1 MDKQTMTPEQKLLT
15 AQALL
20 PVLADF
26 LEDYPMRF
34 TAKHE
39 QTKLITAIRGFDK
52 FFMDSA
58 GKEEREQQIDFQR
71 WFRGVIS
78 EEFSKLVTK

>member
-1 MDKQTMTPEQKLLT
+1 MTPEQKLLT

-39 QTKLITAIRGFDK
+39 QTKLINAIRGFDK

-58 GKEEREQQIDFQR
+58 VEE
-71 WFRGVIS
+71 
-78 EEFSKLVTK
+78 

>member
-1 MDKQTMTPEQKLLT
+1 MTPEQKLLT

-34 TAKHE
+34 RAKQE
-39 QTKLITAIRGFDK
+39 QQKLINAIRGFDK

-58 GKEEREQQIDFQR
+58 DEEAREQQIDFQR
-71 WFRGVIS
+71 WFRAMVS
-78 EEFSKLVTK
+78 EEFSKLATK

>member
-39 QTKLITAIRGFDK
+39 QTKLINAVRGFDK

-58 GKEEREQQIDFQR
+58 GEEEREQQIDSQR
-71 WFRGVIS
+71 WFRALVS
-78 EEFSKLVTK
+78 EEFSKFTEL

>member
-1 MDKQTMTPEQKLLT
+1 MTPEQKLLT

-34 TAKHE
+34 AAKHE
-39 QTKLITAIRGFDK
+39 QTKLINAVRGFDK

-58 GKEEREQQIDFQR
+58 SEEARKQQIDFQR
-71 WFRGVIS
+71 WFRAMVS
-78 EEFSKLVTK
+78 EEFSKFTEL

>member
-1 MDKQTMTPEQKLLT
+1 
-15 AQALL
+15 
-20 PVLADF
+20 
-26 LEDYPMRF
+26 MRF

-39 QTKLITAIRGFDK
+39 QTKLINAVRGFDK

-58 GKEEREQQIDFQR
+58 GEEEREQQVDFQR
-71 WFRGVIS
+71 WFRAMVS